1 MAKISDYLYR
11 KASVNKIPLN
21 GTFELSPVC
30 NFSCKMCYVRRTISQ
45 IKKEGKQVK
54 HWTEWVSLAEQC
66 KQEGMLYLLLTGG
79 EPFIYP
85 HFRELY
91 MKLHSMG
98 FLISINTNG
107 TMIDEETVAWLKNVA
122 PIRVNVTLYGASG
135 NTYEKICGD
144 ASGFDKA
151 KRAILLLKSAGINV
165 VINGSM
171 IPENERDMED
181 IIRLGKE
188 NDIYTRISTYMFPP
202 VRREKELSDSRC
214 TPEQSADLFIRKN
227 RCIHERE
234 QYISFLRNE
243 QFKFHEAVTG
253 EKDNWGSSLEYMRC
267 RAGRS
272 TFWIS
277 WDGKMTACGMLS
289 FPLEV
294 YPFQKPFAQC
304 WMELTNAVRSVK
316 VLREC
321 NLCNKKEI
329 CNPCVAMLY
338 AETGD
343 VNRKAQYLCDLTEC
357 VIQKIKEEL
366 KEVERNEEEI

>member
-1 MAKISDYLYR
+1 MARISDYLFR
-11 KASVNKIPLN
+11 KASVNKIPLS

-30 NFSCKMCYVRRTISQ
+30 NFSCKMCYVRRTMSQ
-45 IKKEGKQVK
+45 IKKEGKQIQY
-54 HWTEWVSLAEQC
+54 WMEWVRLAEQC

-98 FLISINTNG
+98 LLISINTNG

-135 NTYEKICGD
+135 KTYEKICGD
-144 ASGFDKA
+144 ASGFEKA
-151 KRAILLLKSAGINV
+151 KRAILLLKAAGINV

-171 IPENERDMED
+171 IPENESDVED
-181 IIRLGKE
+181 IIRFGKE
-188 NDIYTRISTYMFPP
+188 HGIFTRISTYMFPP
-202 VRREKELSDSRC
+202 VRREREFSDSRC

-227 RCIHERE
+227 RCMYERE
-234 QYISFLRNE
+234 QYTAFLRNE
-243 QFKFHEAVTG
+243 QSKFHDAVAE
-253 EKDNWGSSLEYMRC
+253 EKENWGSSLEYMRC

-316 VLREC
+316 VLHEC
-321 NLCNKKEI
+321 NSCIKKEI

-343 VNRKAQYLCDLTEC
+343 VNRKAQYLCDLTEH
-357 VIQKIKEEL
+357 IIYKIKEEL
-366 KEVERNEEEI
+366 KEVKQNEK